1 MSLPEHIYA
10 LTNHCL
16 DIVKQA
22 PSSVHVHVIVVIVI
36 VVIIVVIVV
45 VVIVVVGGHIDD
57 SVDGYEEKAEEGG
70 DREAGFNLFL
80 ACTSI

>member
-22 PSSVHVHVIVVIVI
+22 PSSVHVHVIVVIV
-36 VVIIVVIVV
+36 VVIIV
-45 VVIVVVGGHIDD
+45 VVIVVVCIDN
-57 SVDGYEEKAEEGG
+57 VDHSLEGNQ
-70 DREAGFNLFL
+70 DERDKSE
-80 ACTSI
+80 C

>member
-45 VVIVVVGGHIDD
+45 VVIIVVLVIWESKVNVLGLSLEFDKMQ
-57 SVDGYEEKAEEGG
+57 EM
-70 DREAGFNLFL
+70 
-80 ACTSI
+80 SIY